1 MIEEAGRTREEAIA
15 RAVATL
21 GIRRE
26 EAAVTVLEEK
36 RHRFLGLFGGPIVR
50 VRVERR
56 SGRHLDGEARGARD
70 ARGGRSRDGSRRG
83 PREAVDTAGDAARV
97 KEIVEGILGAM
108 DVSSRVS
115 VDENGGGT
123 RRVLIE
129 TGASDGLLIGRRGQ
143 TLLALEHVANRI
155 LTRARDD
162 RPIVEVDVGGY
173 RQRNGDPLDEEP
185 APEARRA
192 SAGRPRGRGRRRAR
206 AS

>member
-21 GIRRE
+21 GISRA
-26 EAAVTVLEEK
+26 EAVVTVLEEK

-56 SGRHLDGEARGARD
+56 SGRRQERD
-70 ARGGRSRDGSRRG
+70 ARGGHEGRARDGSRRDR
-83 PREAVDTAGDAARV
+83 REAIDTTGDAVRV
-97 KEIVEGILGAM
+97 KEIVEGILRAM

-115 VDENGGGT
+115 VEENGGGP
-123 RRVLIE
+123 RRVRIE
-129 TGASDGLLIGRRGQ
+129 TGASDGLLIGRHGQ

-185 APEARRA
+185 APEARRT
-192 SAGRPRGRGRRRAR
+192 SHGRPRGRGRAR
-206 AS
+206 AGVS